1 MGAALNFSDPAMLAL
16 LLGAGLWAGAQNAL
30 AGGGS
35 FITLPALIAAGLLLT
50 GPVTVSA
57 ASGRR

>member
-1 MGAALNFSDPAMLAL
+1 MQSKLIVAVVL
-16 LLGAGLWAGAQNAL
+16 LLLL
-30 AGGGS
+30 AGYVAS
-35 FITLPALIAAGLLLT
+35 QLALIAAGLLLT

>member
-30 AGGGS
+30 AGGVGMLLVK
-35 FITLPALIAAGLLLT
+35 TLFFAAQHGMT
-50 GPVTVSA
+50 P
-57 ASGRR
+57 